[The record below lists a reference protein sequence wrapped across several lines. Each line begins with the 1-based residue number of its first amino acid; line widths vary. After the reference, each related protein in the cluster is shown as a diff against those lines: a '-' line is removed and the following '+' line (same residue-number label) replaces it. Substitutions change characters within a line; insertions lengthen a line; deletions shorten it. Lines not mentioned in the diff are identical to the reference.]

1 MLKRLV
7 MLAVVV
13 LLMGS
18 LPAHALDE
26 KQMRDDMNR
35 FAAITA
41 YLDVVMHPGVPSSA
55 KDYAMI
61 GKQLD
66 ELDGV
71 KQRLYKQIM
80 TLEAGSEF
88 EKARS
93 IINEFKA
100 MHGFEKEV
108 GHFVG
113 LWLTERE
120 KFLSNQN

>member
-1 MLKRLV
+1 MIKRLAL
-7 MLAVVV
+7 MAVVV
-13 LLMGS
+13 LLIGS
-18 LPAHALDE
+18 LPAFALDE
-26 KQMRDDMNR
+26 KQMRDDMYS

-55 KDYAMI
+55 KNYAMI

-71 KQRLYKQIM
+71 KRRLYRQIM
-80 TLEAGSEF
+80 SLEPGSEF
-88 EKARS
+88 EKARA
-93 IINEFKA
+93 IVNEFKA

-113 LWLTERE
+113 LWLSERE
-120 KFLSNQN
+120 KFLSHQN

>member
-1 MLKRLV
+1 MRKTL
-7 MLAVVV
+7 V
-13 LLMGS
+13 LLAFILLVVGS
-18 LPAHALDE
+18 IPAFALDE
-26 KQMRDDMNR
+26 KQMRDDMYS

-66 ELDGV
+66 ELDGI

-80 TLEAGSEF
+80 SLEAGSEF
-88 EKARS
+88 EKARTV
-93 IINEFKA
+93 ITEFKA

-120 KFLSNQN
+120 KFLSIQN